1 MKRSGYVSLCLAC
14 LCAGFLPWLLSDPVA
29 AEMGVSDTSIKIGFF
44 GALTGPP
51 AFFGTATR
59 NGAQIVFNEV
69 NRSGGVHGR
78 SIDFIQEDSAC
89 APPKAIAAVKKL
101 IVRDRVFAVF
111 GGNCSSSTLATLPLF
126 EQNQVPLYTPMA
138 SAPTIMEPFR
148 RNVFRTTLTQLV
160 AGHTMVDFA
169 MEKLSPKRVAV
180 SYIANDYGIE
190 TLKAIK
196 ESLKKYG
203 MTLAAVESH
212 KRGDTDLSSQVL
224 RIKEA
229 SPDVVFLATYVSDTG
244 TFLRQAHEL
253 GLNARFI
260 AAPGGSTPVIFKM
273 AGKEALVGKFFGT
286 TSALDVE
293 EGPKLADF
301 RKTFMEAYPN
311 LADKPGSPNFYD
323 VLGYGGAKVFV
334 EGLRRAGRGLTRER
348 FISALE
354 TIKDFETGV
363 LPPVTFT
370 EGDHEG
376 DKDCLFWVFKEDGTR
391 ELIGKKYTFSGS

>member
-1 MKRSGYVSLCLAC
+1 MRKRFSVRLVLVLVGMVFLWSL
-14 LCAGFLPWLLSDPVA
+14 A
-29 AEMGVSDTSIKIGFF
+29 APATAEVGVTEDTIKVGFF

-59 NGAQIVFNEV
+59 NGALIVFNEV
-69 NRSGGVHGR
+69 NASGGIHGR
-78 SIDFIQEDSAC
+78 KIEFIQEDSAC

-101 IVRDRVFAVF
+101 LTRDKVFAVF

-126 EQNQVPLYTPMA
+126 EEANVPLYTPMA
-138 SAPTIMEPFR
+138 SAPTILEPFR
-148 RNVFRTTLTQLV
+148 RNVFRTTLTQVV

-169 MEKLSPKRVAV
+169 MENYKPKRVAV

-196 ESLKKYG
+196 NSLKKYD
-203 MTLAAVESH
+203 MTLLAEESH

-224 RIKEA
+224 RIKET

-244 TFLRQAHEL
+244 TFLRQALEL
-253 GLNARFI
+253 GLDAKFI
-260 AAPGGSTPVIFKM
+260 VAPGGSTPVIFKM
-273 AGKEALVGKFFGT
+273 AGKDAVLGKYVGT

-293 EGPKLADF
+293 EGPKLASF
-301 RKTFMEAYPN
+301 RKIFLEAYPD
-311 LADKPGSPNFYD
+311 LADKPGSPNFFD
-323 VLGYGGAKVFV
+323 VLGYGGAEIFV
-334 EGLRRAGRGLTRER
+334 EGLRRAGRDLTREK
-348 FISALE
+348 FLAALE
-354 TIKDFETGV
+354 TLRDFETGV

-370 EGDHEG
+370 STDHEG

-391 ELIGKKYTFSGS
+391 KLVGRKYTYTAK